1 VGLESDSTAAIHALT
16 SSNPAPTPM
25 AALLHVH
32 EADDFGLEVRL
43 GMPVAAEVLAQV
55 ALHGAN
61 ARRAHPALISIVR
74 VSILWLD
81 VVPLFPI
88 LAVPR
93 GQAQNARHVRDF
105 AGGSRGGWGV
115 GTDTQ
120 TDRRASGRGREA
132 LELEPA
138 RYIG

>member
-1 VGLESDSTAAIHALT
+1 MGLESDSTAAIHALT

-43 GMPVAAEVLAQV
+43 GMPVAAEVLPEV
-55 ALHGAN
+55 TLHEAN
-61 ARRAHPALISIVR
+61 ARRAHPQLIAIIS
-74 VSILWLD
+74 VSLFWSD
-81 VVPLFPI
+81 KGPLFAVLPEPHG
-88 LAVPR
+88 LA
-93 GQAQNARHVRDF
+93 QDARHD
-105 AGGSRGGWGV
+105 GSRGGWRGD
-115 GTDTQ
+115 TDTQ